1 MPTVSFCSPKG
12 GCGKSTSCI
21 LLALEIVRRGLSVTI
36 IDSDPKGWLSSW
48 ASLKPLPKGL
58 SVKKAAQDELTEAA
72 MDAADDVDY
81 VLVDVEGSDDAS
93 IIDAIMV
100 SDLVIVPSQ
109 ASRLDALGA
118 VQTLKQ
124 VRRRSRLLNRE
135 IPARVLMSCT
145 EAGAVQHRITKEVKG
160 ILEDAGAPLMS
171 VQLANR
177 PIFKSMATFGGD
189 YLDLPARLQ
198 GSSPQSAKENVATFA
213 HKIADVLTAEVALAA
228 E

>member
-1 MPTVSFCSPKG
+1 MPTISFCSPKG

-21 LLALEIVRRGLSVTI
+21 LVALEIARRGLSVTI

-48 ASLKPLPKGL
+48 AALKPLPEGL
-58 SVKKAAQDELTEAA
+58 TVRKAAQDELTEVA
-72 MDAADDVDY
+72 MDAAEDVDY

-124 VRRRSRLLNRE
+124 VRRRSRLLNKN
-135 IPARVLMSCT
+135 ILARVLMNCT
-145 EAGAVQHRITKEVKG
+145 EAGAVQYRITREVKG
-160 ILEDAGAPLMS
+160 ILQDAGAPLMT
-171 VQLANR
+171 VQLASR
-177 PIFKSMATFGGD
+177 PIFKSLVTFGGD
-189 YLDLPARLQ
+189 YMDLPARLQ
-198 GSSPQSAKENVATFA
+198 GSSPESAKENVAA
-213 HKIADVLTAEVALAA
+213 LAWEIADILTTEITQAA

>member
-1 MPTVSFCSPKG
+1 MPTISFCSPKG

-21 LLALEIVRRGLSVTI
+21 LLALEIARRGLSVTV

-48 ASLKPLPKGL
+48 ASLKPLPEGL
-58 SVKKAAQDELTEAA
+58 SVKKAAQDELTEVA

-124 VRRRSRLLNRE
+124 VRRRSKLLNRE
-135 IPARVLMSCT
+135 IPARVLMTLT
-145 EAGAVQHRITKEVKG
+145 EAGAVQYRITGEVKD
-160 ILEDAGAPLMS
+160 ILKEAGAPLMS
-171 VQLANR
+171 VQLGYR
-177 PIFKSMATFGGD
+177 PIFKCMVTFGGD
-189 YLDLPARLQ
+189 YLDLPAHLQ
-198 GSSPQSAKENVATFA
+198 GSSPDSAKENVAALA
-213 HKIADVLTAEVALAA
+213 HEIADILTSEIALAA

>member
-1 MPTVSFCSPKG
+1 MPTISFCSPKG

-58 SVKKAAQDELTEAA
+58 SVKKAVQDELTEAA
-72 MDAADDVDY
+72 MDAAEEVDY

-109 ASRLDALGA
+109 ASRPDALGA

-135 IPARVLMSCT
+135 IPARVLMTLT
-145 EAGAVQHRITKEVKG
+145 EAGAVQYRITGEVKD
-160 ILEDAGAPLMS
+160 ILKEAGAPLMS
-171 VQLANR
+171 VQLGYR
-177 PIFKSMATFGGD
+177 PVFKSMVTFGGD
-189 YLDLPARLQ
+189 YMDLPTRLQ
-198 GSSPQSAKENVATFA
+198 GSSPNSAKENVAA
-213 HKIADVLTAEVALAA
+213 LAREIADTLAA
-228 E
+228 EFAQAAE